1 MTLLICNECKS
12 PNFSYRKNL
21 NIIDTIIIHYTGMQT
36 AQSALKYL
44 CSNKSRVSSHYFI
57 NEKGKLWQ
65 LVDDNNV
72 AWHAGVSKWL
82 DRKNLNET
90 SIGIELVNP
99 GHEHGYQEFTNDQYK
114 TLEELIKLL
123 IDKFDIKIDRILGHS
138 DIAPSRKLDPGEK
151 FNWHKLAKKNLS
163 IWPEKILNI
172 PKSMASDELLYN
184 LLHNIGY
191 DVTSHYDDSI
201 LAFKRRFMPDDLS
214 INKSD
219 KLMKVV
225 YSVYSEFVKIRAGY

>member
-21 NIIDTIIIHYTGMQT
+21 NIIDTVIIHYTGMQN
-36 AQSALKYL
+36 AQLALNYL
-44 CSNKSRVSSHYFI
+44 CNHSSRVSSHYFI

-99 GHEHGYQEFTNDQYK
+99 GHEYGYQEFTDDQYK
-114 TLEELIKLL
+114 TLEELIKSL
-123 IDKFDIKIDRILGHS
+123 IDKFDIKVDRILGHS

-151 FNWHKLAKKNLS
+151 FNWQKLAKNHLS
-163 IWPEKILNI
+163 VWPEKILKI
-172 PKSMASDELLYN
+172 PKSMASDELLFN
-184 LLHNIGY
+184 LLSNIGY
-191 DVTSHYDDSI
+191 DVTNHYNDSI
-201 LAFKRRFMPDDLS
+201 LAFKRRFTPDDLS

-219 KLMKVV
+219 ELIKVA
-225 YSVYSEFVKIRAGY
+225 YSVYLEFVKIRSGY